1 MYTEQLLAVARARQ
15 CRRRD
20 GTRRA
25 PKLSRGG
32 AERGRALPLSG
43 RMRAQRPRLRYAFCG
58 GSPAPLG
65 RRPAPAD
72 TVRGGEPPKM
82 ERHPKQIHVRMS
94 EREIASAKR
103 LAQELGMTVSDL
115 FRALLQL
122 PAEAVREGG
131 ALVVVDRTTAA
142 RISREMTR
150 WGHHYNQAVHALNA
164 IAYYLRAND
173 MDAAEVMEELARA
186 ERTLQEMQ
194 PGIESLRREAA
205 ALGEGAIAA
214 LAR

>member
-1 MYTEQLLAVARARQ
+1 
-15 CRRRD
+15 
-20 GTRRA
+20 
-25 PKLSRGG
+25 
-32 AERGRALPLSG
+32 
-43 RMRAQRPRLRYAFCG
+43 
-58 GSPAPLG
+58 
-65 RRPAPAD
+65 
-72 TVRGGEPPKM
+72 M

>member
-1 MYTEQLLAVARARQ
+1 
-15 CRRRD
+15 
-20 GTRRA
+20 
-25 PKLSRGG
+25 
-32 AERGRALPLSG
+32 
-43 RMRAQRPRLRYAFCG
+43 
-58 GSPAPLG
+58 
-65 RRPAPAD
+65 
-72 TVRGGEPPKM
+72 M

-115 FRALLQL
+115 FRTLLQL

-142 RISREMTR
+142 RMSREMTR

-186 ERTLQEMQ
+186 ERTLAGMQ
-194 PGIESLRREAA
+194 PEIESLRREAA
-205 ALGEGAIAA
+205 ALSEGSIAA
-214 LAR
+214 LGR